1 LVPVAKN
8 RSIPLCR
15 NPLIATPMSV
25 TYMVTD
31 GNLPDD
37 MPSGHRAGWRS
48 SGLRIGEEVTI
59 LLAA

>member
-1 LVPVAKN
+1 
-8 RSIPLCR
+8 
-15 NPLIATPMSV
+15 MSV